1 MTLPGRYQRWGLIVF
16 LTVIITLFFSYFF
29 TMYTWQFVTPWH
41 RFEEHR
47 SVIVNMVLD
56 LLSQDSTSLNAYIYY
71 LKKNNWIDDF
81 ICHLLGPFVA
91 SAYLAKEITIFLF
104 YVDGGIDRASH
115 VEGPR
120 LYVGYEAYKHAK
132 KCFKRMKGKSIKP
145 LRIHNHIKLPEK
157 LESGNI
163 FVVGAQGTGKSTII
177 KPLVQQLKSK
187 NINALIYDAKQEYTQ
202 LFYENGT
209 VLINPL
215 DQRSIYWDIGADI
228 STVEAAQR
236 VAEAFIH
243 EANGDK
249 YWTDGARIIFVG
261 ILITLMRTKP
271 SWGWSDIQFQLAQE
285 TGHLK
290 VNFFKHYPE
299 ADKFIEKDSKTTQGF
314 MTVLTTQLSWIRTVA
329 QYWTNESKFRFS
341 IKKWLVGD
349 YGNRQIIFPN
359 IARYSHISSPL
370 CAAAISLLTDE
381 LLSKEDSKAPIWLI
395 LDELA
400 DLPKTTSLIKWLS
413 LGRSKGART
422 IAGTQN
428 ISQVYSKYGDRDAE
442 TLISLFSNS
451 ITLRTNSADSAS
463 RLSKNIGNR
472 VVKRYTESFDHEGK
486 RSRTLQRSE
495 EPVIRAEQIMQLPLA
510 DNEGVTGVLNISGW
524 NAAYWLLWPYS
535 KIEVIAKGFIPKK
548 SPDAPTNKISKKR
561 GSRGREK
568 SC

>member
-16 LTVIITLFFSYFF
+16 LTIIVTLLLSYYF
-29 TMYTWQFVTPWH
+29 TMYTWQFVTPWPSFEAH
-41 RFEEHR
+41 RR
-47 SVIVNMVLD
+47 VLVNIFYD
-56 LLSQDSTSLNAYIYY
+56 TFSQDSTTLTAYIHY
-71 LKKNNWIDDF
+71 LKKNNWLDDF
-81 ICHLLGPFVA
+81 IYHLLAPLIV
-91 SAYLAKEITIFLF
+91 SAYLTKELTISLF
-104 YVDGGIDRASH
+104 YVDGGVDRANH
-115 VEGPR
+115 VEGPQ

-132 KCFKRMKGKSIKP
+132 KCFRRMKGKSNSP
-145 LRIHNHIKLPEK
+145 LKIHNHIKLPEQ

-163 FVVGAQGTGKSTII
+163 FVVGAQGSGKSTII

-187 NINALIYDAKQEYTQ
+187 NTNALIYDAKQEYTQ
-202 LFYENGT
+202 LFFESSA

-215 DQRSIYWDIGADI
+215 DQRSIYWDISADI
-228 STVEAAQR
+228 GTIEAAQR

-243 EANGDK
+243 ETSGDK

-261 ILITLMRTKP
+261 ILVTLMKTEK
-271 SWGWSDIQFQLAQE
+271 SWGWTDIQLQLAQE
-285 TGHLK
+285 TSHLK
-290 VNFFKHYPE
+290 TNLFKHYPE
-299 ADKFIEKDSKTTQGF
+299 ADKFIERDSKTTQGF

-329 QYWTNESKFRFS
+329 QHWANESKFKFS

-359 IARYSHISSPL
+359 IAQYSHISSPL

-381 LLSKEDSKAPIWLI
+381 LLSKEDTEKPIWLVI
-395 LDELA
+395 DELA
-400 DLPKTTSLIKWLS
+400 DLPKTISIVKWLS

-428 ISQVYSKYGDRDAE
+428 ISQIYSTYGDKDAE

-472 VVKRYTESFDHEGK
+472 VVKRYTESFDHEGNK
-486 RSRTLQRSE
+486 SRTLQQSE
-495 EPVIRAEQIMQLPLA
+495 EPVVRTEQIMQLPLA
-510 DNEGVTGVLNISGW
+510 DNEGVTGILNISGW

-535 KIEVIAKGFIPKK
+535 KLEVIAKGFIPKNTPAESTMK
-548 SPDAPTNKISKKR
+548 VNNRR